1 MKKLFILC
9 LLAAAGSSRAQ
20 TQSQTQTPDETI
32 KDLMDHAH
40 VTGMNVGI
48 IRDNQIV
55 YIKSFGYKN
64 KPAGQL
70 ADTATCMY
78 AASLS
83 KAVFAYLVMQL
94 AGENLIDP
102 DKPLYT
108 YLPKPLP
115 EYPDYKDLEGDDR
128 WRLITARHCLSHT
141 TGFPNLRWFN
151 PRGNKKLE
159 IFFTPGSRY
168 AYSGEGL
175 MLLQLV
181 VETVTGKSLE
191 DLAQQRIFGPF
202 GMRRTGY
209 VWQPAFDEDFAV
221 GHTARADTVVKRR
234 RNKPNA
240 AGSMETTIADYTRF
254 LAAVMQ
260 HRDITPKAWDE
271 MLSPQIAIYEK
282 RQFPSLNTD
291 STLANRGKELSYGLG
306 WGLFRDPTA
315 GRVFFKEGHDDGWQN
330 YSICIP
336 ERKEAYV
343 FLSNS
348 DNAEK
353 IYTELVRRLTGITIP
368 WEWEGYG
375 RPWPE

>member
-1 MKKLFILC
+1 MKKLL
-9 LLAAAGSSRAQ
+9 LLAAIFSLLCTGSMA
-20 TQSQTQTPDETI
+20 QTPDETV
-32 KDLMDHAH
+32 KTLMDKGH
-40 VTGMNVGI
+40 VTGMSVGI
-48 IRDNQIV
+48 IKDNQIV
-55 YIKSFGYKN
+55 SVKSYGYRN
-64 KPAGQL
+64 KPAGL
-70 ADTATCMY
+70 AMDTATCVY

-94 AGENLIDP
+94 VGDGVIDL

-108 YLPKPLP
+108 YLPKALP
-115 EYPDYKDLEGDDR
+115 VYPDYKDLEGDDR

-141 TGFPNLRWFN
+141 TGFPNWRQFN
-151 PRGNKKLE
+151 PHDNKKLE

-175 MLLQLV
+175 VLLQLAI
-181 VETVTGKSLE
+181 ETVTGRSLE

-209 VWQPAFDEDFAV
+209 IWYPAFDEDFAV

-260 HRDITPKAWDE
+260 HRDIPQKVWDQ

-291 STLANRGKELSYGLG
+291 STLANRAIQLSYGLG
-306 WGLFRDPTA
+306 WGLFTDPAA
-315 GRVFFKEGHDDGWQN
+315 GEVFFKEGHDDGWQN

-336 ERKEAYV
+336 GRKEAYV
-343 FLSNS
+343 FLANS

-353 IYTELVRRLTGITIP
+353 MYTELVRRLTGITLP

-375 RPWPE
+375 PPQKK